1 MSAITFP
8 NSPSAGEQWTI
19 NGITYTFTDGTWVA
33 VGQSNFYSLPI
44 ASPTTL
50 GGIKGGGTDIDV
62 ANDGVVSFS
71 GTLPGPK
78 TFTFTVTGNGKT
90 TVVDPQTGLSGSVGD
105 YTITGSD
112 RRGIVSGTNP
122 TIHINEE
129 DTVIFNV
136 SSAGQEF
143 RLVAA
148 TAATN
153 PGGEFIEIG
162 DNSSSNAPT
171 GQPTTSGTVTWVSKV
186 LDGFSLYDGGA
197 QYYYQDCDQDFLSNP
212 TTYKSGTILVFHKD
226 TPEGKSDWLELND
239 TPNSYAGQAGKFTK
253 VTANE
258 DGLEFTTVT
267 GGEVTIQ
274 NSGVDLATAATT
286 INFDG
291 AGVTATGTGA
301 VKTITIPGAS
311 GGTTT
316 TINNNAANR
325 LITGSGTTDTLN
337 AESNITYGA
346 LGTGILLVS
355 GDLVVDN
362 TISIDG
368 NYIKRNST
376 GINPSNADLHIQGDG
391 TGGTYHLTLDD
402 HVAVAGDITIKYG
415 LKDKDSDLG
424 SPGQILS
431 STGTQVDWIDASA
444 ASGGSSVSQTV
455 YSGNVVRQLDAPVAI
470 GMSAPHD
477 NGYTGFTDV
486 GTYPQTLPVYSN
498 SAGGT
503 EVTANPML
511 NALDGDTDTYA
522 DMSAYDGSSNWS
534 KITFTNPLGLRSD
547 GSKEITSITIGYDG
561 TGHFGYNGGNLT
573 TTGTETGVV
582 KEMNL
587 YSGGFTA
594 IQLDNLYFVS
604 PTVNDKCHV
613 YYVYL
618 NTNDVSSHGGTKLTV
633 NKHDI
638 IPGSSATGQNGFIL
652 HNTGDVNTD
661 PAGLK
666 LQLTAGTANTVV
678 GVKTDQPRYLVLPLG
693 STCSLGDKI
702 TVMDLGIGYWQN
714 YPYVN
719 ERWNPGNATTNPIL
733 IFPHDEDGIQGTV
746 RHESYS
752 STRSA
757 MYQNRFDQ
765 ANFFGTED
773 KGLVNQ
779 PFHGTPLGISRN
791 GESISVIWCGH
802 EFGWRYLP

>member
-33 VGQSNFYSLPI
+33 VGQSNFYTLPT
-44 ASPTTL
+44 ATAQVV
-50 GGIKGGGTDIDV
+50 GGVKGGGTDITI
-62 ANDGVVSFS
+62 ANDGVISFS
-71 GTLPGPK
+71 GTIPTVPGA
-78 TFTFTVTGNGKT
+78 FTGATSGADGTIGLVVQPSAGDEGKY
-90 TVVDPQTGLSGSVGD
+90 LKGD
-105 YTITGSD
+105 
-112 RRGIVSGTNP
+112 GTWN
-122 TIHINEE
+122 
-129 DTVIFNV
+129 TVI
-136 SSAGQEF
+136 
-143 RLVAA
+143 
-148 TAATN
+148 
-153 PGGEFIEIG
+153 
-162 DNSSSNAPT
+162 
-171 GQPTTSGTVTWVSKV
+171 
-186 LDGFSLYDGGA
+186 
-197 QYYYQDCDQDFLSNP
+197 
-212 TTYKSGTILVFHKD
+212 
-226 TPEGKSDWLELND
+226 
-239 TPNSYAGQAGKFTK
+239 
-253 VTANE
+253 
-258 DGLEFTTVT
+258 
-267 GGEVTIQ
+267 GGEVTVQ
-274 NSGVDLATAATT
+274 NSGSNLATAATT

-301 VKTITIPGAS
+301 VKTITIPGGS
-311 GGTTT
+311 GGINDVVDDTTPQ
-316 TINNNAANR
+316 
-325 LITGSGTTDTLN
+325 
-337 AESNITYGA
+337 
-346 LGTGILLVS
+346 LG
-355 GDLVVDN
+355 GDLDTNGHAIFDETFVRLCSPNAGATVVEVSQ
-362 TISIDG
+362 TSVQYFQQILVEGSKKLTLVG
-368 NYIKRNST
+368 
-376 GINPSNADLHIQGDG
+376 GDLIMQVA
-391 TGGTYHLTLDD
+391 TGGSS
-402 HVAVAGDITIKYG
+402 AGNIEIFG
-415 LKDKDSDLG
+415 GIKDKDSDLG
-424 SPGQILS
+424 NPGQILS
-431 STGTQVDWIDASA
+431 STGTKVDWIDAPA
-444 ASGGSSVSQTV
+444 ASGGSVSQTV
-455 YSGNVVRQLDAPVAI
+455 YSGNVVRQMDAPVAI
-470 GMSAPHD
+470 GMTPPHD

-486 GTYPQTLPVYSN
+486 ATNPQTLPVYSN

-534 KITFTNPLGLRSD
+534 KITFSNPLGLRSD
-547 GSKEITSITIGYDG
+547 SSKEITKIRVGYDG
-561 TGHFGYNGGNLT
+561 TGHFGYNGGNVT

-582 KEMNL
+582 KEMDI
-587 YSGGFTA
+587 YDGTA
-594 IQLDNLYFVS
+594 IQLDDLYFVS

-618 NTNDVSSHGGTKLTV
+618 ITNDVSSHGGTKLTV

-652 HNTGDVNTD
+652 HDTGDLNTD

-752 STRSA
+752 SSNSA

-765 ANFFGTED
+765 ANYFGTED

>member
-33 VGQSNFYSLPI
+33 VGQSNFYNLPT
-44 ASPTTL
+44 ATAQVV
-50 GGIKGGGTDIDV
+50 GGVKGGGTDITI
-62 ANDGVVSFS
+62 ANDGVISFS
-71 GTLPGPK
+71 GTIPTIPGA
-78 TFTFTVTGNGKT
+78 FTGATSGADGT
-90 TVVDPQTGLSGSVGD
+90 TGLVVQPSAGD
-105 YTITGSD
+105 EGKYLKGD
-112 RRGIVSGTNP
+112 GTW
-122 TIHINEE
+122 
-129 DTVIFNV
+129 DTV
-136 SSAGQEF
+136 
-143 RLVAA
+143 
-148 TAATN
+148 
-153 PGGEFIEIG
+153 
-162 DNSSSNAPT
+162 
-171 GQPTTSGTVTWVSKV
+171 
-186 LDGFSLYDGGA
+186 
-197 QYYYQDCDQDFLSNP
+197 
-212 TTYKSGTILVFHKD
+212 
-226 TPEGKSDWLELND
+226 
-239 TPNSYAGQAGKFTK
+239 
-253 VTANE
+253 
-258 DGLEFTTVT
+258 
-267 GGEVTIQ
+267 GGEVTVQ

-316 TINNNAANR
+316 TINNNADDR

-337 AESNITYGA
+337 AEANLTFNSSGVFSV
-346 LGTGILLVS
+346 TGQAII
-355 GDLVVDN
+355 DA
-362 TISIDG
+362 ISIDG
-368 NYIKRNST
+368 NYIELNS
-376 GINPSNADLHIQGDG
+376 GDADLYIKGYG
-391 TGGTYHLTLDD
+391 AAGAYHLTLDD
-402 HVAVAGDITIKYG
+402 HVTVAGDITVKMG
-415 LKDKDSDLG
+415 LKDKDSQLG
-424 SPGQILS
+424 NPGQVLS
-431 STGTQVDWIDASA
+431 STGTQVDWIDAS
-444 ASGGSSVSQTV
+444 GGSVSQTV
-455 YSGNVVRQLDAPVAI
+455 YSGNVVRQMDAPVAI
-470 GMSAPHD
+470 GMSPPHD

-486 GTYPQTLPVYSN
+486 ATNPQTLPVYSN

-511 NALDGDTDTYA
+511 NALDGDIDTYA
-522 DMSAYDGSSNWS
+522 DMSAYDGSGNWS
-534 KITFTNPLGLRSD
+534 KITFSNPLGLRSD
-547 GSKEITSITIGYDG
+547 ASKEIKSIVIGYDG

-582 KEMNL
+582 KELTL
-587 YSGGFTA
+587 YSSSTA
-594 IQLDNLYFVS
+594 IQLDDLYFES

-638 IPGSSATGQNGFIL
+638 IPGSSATGQNGFVL
-652 HNTGDVNTD
+652 HDTGDLNTD

-719 ERWNPGNATTNPIL
+719 ERWNPGNAASNPIL

-752 STRSA
+752 SSHSA
-757 MYQNRFDQ
+757 MYQNRFDPG
-765 ANFFGTED
+765 NNLGTED